1 MVIANIPSEIWF
13 SAILAVATYLFIT
26 ARVPWELT
34 SILIMVGLA
43 LTRILTPAEAVAGF
57 ANLAT
62 VTIAAMFVLS
72 EGMVRTGALELVSV
86 FLGRVVKGS
95 SVRLLLVLAAT
106 VPLLSAFINNTPVVV
121 MMVPVIVS
129 LCLRNR
135 LSVSKILIPLSY
147 FSILGGTM
155 TLIGTS
161 TNILVNELQIAS
173 GEPSF
178 RMFTFAPMGAV
189 AIAGG
194 VLLIIALGDRL
205 LPDRESAEGD
215 QDMPAHA
222 FFSQMLIPPGS
233 ALVGR
238 RVVESFAN
246 LKVSQSM
253 QRRVSRVR
261 RLDGDPE
268 PADENAEVRLLALGK
283 GGTDEPHSLEPGQEF
298 QAHDLVHMKGSAQGL
313 AAIRDR
319 YELEPSLAQVT
330 RQHRQS
336 QSSEL
341 EETLQAVLLSR
352 SALIGRTLLEVES
365 LRNFTVT
372 IAGILTSGSSP
383 TDRVTANTE
392 LASGDALLLTGPR
405 SELNRVRDRYGLLYT
420 EDDPKLPTSLDRK
433 YLAIAIMALV
443 VLGGALTAIPIAILA
458 LIGACIMVI
467 TGCLTTEQAFAALD
481 TKTLMLIAGTIPLGQ
496 GMQTSGLSQRIADT
510 LMASSAMQDNVYLT
524 VSILFM
530 VASVLSAFISNAAV
544 AVLLV
549 PIALQ
554 MAGVMGIAS
563 RPLLMAVCFGA
574 SSSFS
579 TPIGYQTNTIVQRP
593 GRYRYLDY
601 ARLGLPLQVLVWG
614 LCTFLLPT
622 FYPFK

>member
-1 MVIANIPSEIWF
+1 M
-13 SAILAVATYLFIT
+13 
-26 ARVPWELT
+26 
-34 SILIMVGLA
+34 
-43 LTRILTPAEAVAGF
+43 
-57 ANLAT
+57 
-62 VTIAAMFVLS
+62 
-72 EGMVRTGALELVSV
+72 
-86 FLGRVVKGS
+86 
-95 SVRLLLVLAAT
+95 
-106 VPLLSAFINNTPVVV
+106 
-121 MMVPVIVS
+121 
-129 LCLRNR
+129 
-135 LSVSKILIPLSY
+135 
-147 FSILGGTM
+147 
-155 TLIGTS
+155 
-161 TNILVNELQIAS
+161 
-173 GEPSF
+173 
-178 RMFTFAPMGAV
+178 
-189 AIAGG
+189 
-194 VLLIIALGDRL
+194 
-205 LPDRESAEGD
+205 
-215 QDMPAHA
+215 
-222 FFSQMLIPPGS
+222 
-233 ALVGR
+233 
-238 RVVESFAN
+238 
-246 LKVSQSM
+246 
-253 QRRVSRVR
+253 
-261 RLDGDPE
+261 
-268 PADENAEVRLLALGK
+268 
-283 GGTDEPHSLEPGQEF
+283 
-298 QAHDLVHMKGSAQGL
+298 
-313 AAIRDR
+313 
-319 YELEPSLAQVT
+319 
-330 RQHRQS
+330 
-336 QSSEL
+336 
-341 EETLQAVLLSR
+341 LLSR

-372 IAGILTSGSSP
+372 IAGILTSGSGP
-383 TDRVTANTE
+383 ADRVTANTE
-392 LASGDALLLTGPR
+392 LVSGDALLLTGPR

-554 MAGVMGIAS
+554 MAGAMGIAS

-622 FYPFK
+622 FYPFR

>member
-1 MVIANIPSEIWF
+1 MVIPTIPSEIWF
-13 SAILAVATYLFIT
+13 AVILTAATYLFIT

-106 VPLLSAFINNTPVVV
+106 VPLLSAFVNNTPVVV

-161 TNILVNELQIAS
+161 TNILVNELQIAN

-189 AIAGG
+189 AIVGG
-194 VLLIIALGDRL
+194 VLLIIALGDKL
-205 LPDRESAEGD
+205 LADRDAEESD
-215 QDMPAHA
+215 RDMPAHA
-222 FFSQMLIPPGS
+222 FFSQMLIPPNS

-268 PADENAEVRLLALGK
+268 PADENAEVRLLSLSK
-283 GGTDEPHSLEPGQEF
+283 GGIDEPHSLEPGEEF
-298 QAHDLVHMKGSAQGL
+298 QAQDLVQMKGSAQGL
-313 AAIRDR
+313 ATIRDR
-319 YELEPSLAQVT
+319 YELEPNLARVDRR
-330 RQHRQS
+330 RQQS
-336 QSSEL
+336 DASEP
-341 EETLQAVLLSR
+341 EETLQAVILSR

-365 LRNFTVT
+365 LRDFTVT
-372 IAGILTSGSSP
+372 VAGILTSGSGP
-383 TDRVTANTE
+383 TDRITPNTE

-405 SELNRVRDRYGLLYT
+405 SELNRVRDRYGVLYT

-433 YLAIAIMALV
+433 YLAIAVMAMV
-443 VLGGALTAIPIAILA
+443 VLGGALTTIPIAILA

-467 TGCLTTEQAFAALD
+467 TGCLSTEQAFDALD

-510 LMASSAMQDNVYLT
+510 LMASGAMQDNVYLT
-524 VSILFM
+524 VSILFI

-554 MAGVMGIAS
+554 MASSMGIAS

-601 ARLGLPLQVLVWG
+601 ARLGVPLQVLVWG
-614 LCTFLLPT
+614 LCTFLLPA
-622 FYPFK
+622 FYPLR